1 MVFTAAPSKAGGQR
15 RTETWG
21 ICAATPVLCLL
32 LGTAADVTEQENA
45 KTEGAWTIAVI
56 VIFILTI
63 RGIAFYYRKW
73 KSRKKKKTEICV
85 RCSEGVQ
92 RLPKPA
98 TCIQQFVF
106 WKRQLGHISVVIKG
120 KVVHTRGE
128 IHDYVYRSQEFLSPV
143 SSRELVTAQELRS
156 ERMLLLGSVG
166 TGISAISQQLLENW
180 ASGESKMAYSHVTTI
195 SFSDLNSIETPIIV
209 KALLEQKC
217 EQLLSVLSDQNSHEK
232 AVNFPQ

>member
-1 MVFTAAPSKAGGQR
+1 MV
-15 RTETWG
+15 TEK
-21 ICAATPVLCLL
+21 LFQLL
-32 LGTAADVTEQENA
+32 FFSDVTEQENA

-232 AVNFPQ
+232 RFGLTPDAEVVTALLWRRFC